1 MKLLNHGGPSYYIH
15 VYNCKFRDK
24 IVDDYIGIILNKIN
38 FVGMVIFLL
47 TILLHLNEND
57 QSLICCNYIIA
68 SSCSQLDKGSTY
80 TMGVPKS

>member
-1 MKLLNHGGPSYYIH
+1 MKLLNHGGPYYIH

-38 FVGMVIFLL
+38 FVEMIIFLL

-57 QSLICCNYIIA
+57 QSLVCNYIA
-68 SSCSQLDKGSTY
+68 
-80 TMGVPKS
+80 VPFPIVRNLIKVQHILWVT